1 MGKPFSGLESTTMRK
16 IKTIREDE
24 MIAAFLYAE
33 LQSPRSMSKEIQAYL
48 QRDGMSPRVILSPD
62 LHNERENAY
71 RRAVL
76 GAYRGYGQGREY
88 FQGFPEEM
96 RWERVGLTR
105 QELEQVKYIE
115 YDYWV
120 ELSGGSRLA
129 RDGARRALAGIDV
142 FGLSSQY
149 FVDIAEALRQGAQFP
164 TLIFVGRDEE
174 SYLVVLEGHARL
186 TAYLTAPEC
195 LPTELEV
202 IVGFSEQITQWGC
215 Y

>member
-1 MGKPFSGLESTTMRK
+1 MRK
-16 IKTIREDE
+16 ITTITEDE

-33 LQSPRSMSKEIQAYL
+33 LHSPRFCKEIEMYL
-48 QRDGMSPRVILSPD
+48 QQYDVDQHIIQSPD
-62 LHNERENAY
+62 LHNEQENAY
-71 RRAVL
+71 RRVVL
-76 GAYRGYGQGREY
+76 GAYRGYGQGHEY
-88 FQGFPEEM
+88 FQGFPDEV

-129 RDGARRALAGIDV
+129 VDGARRALAGIDV
-142 FGLSSQY
+142 FGLSSKY
-149 FVDIAEALRQGAQFP
+149 FVDIAETLRHGAQFP
-164 TLIFVGRDEE
+164 TLIFIGHNEE
-174 SYLVVLEGHARL
+174 NYLVVLEGHARL
-186 TAYLTAPEC
+186 TAYLIAPEC
-195 LPTELEV
+195 LPSELEV

>member
-1 MGKPFSGLESTTMRK
+1 MRK

-105 QELEQVKYIE
+105 QELEPVKYIE

-164 TLIFVGRDEE
+164 TLIFVGRDEASFSHE
-174 SYLVVLEGHARL
+174 GPVVGDPTWRRWCQHIPSGKALRPIHPSLV
-186 TAYLTAPEC
+186 TAPLC
-195 LPTELEV
+195 DLLRK
-202 IVGFSEQITQWGC
+202 SH
-215 Y
+215 YNL

>member
-1 MGKPFSGLESTTMRK
+1 MRK
-16 IKTIREDE
+16 IRTVSEDE
-24 MIAAFLYAE
+24 MTAAFLYAE
-33 LQSPRSMSKEIQAYL
+33 IHSPRYMSKEIYACL
-48 QRDGMSPRVILSPD
+48 QRDGISPQIILSPD
-62 LHNERENAY
+62 LHNEQENAL

-76 GAYRGYGQGREY
+76 GAYRGYGQGREF
-88 FQGFPEEM
+88 FQGFPKEL
-96 RWERVGLTR
+96 RWELVGFTR

-129 RDGARRALAGIDV
+129 LDGARRALAGVDV
-142 FGLSSQY
+142 FNLSSRY
-149 FVDIAEALRQGAQFP
+149 FVDLAETLRNGSQFP
-164 TLIFVGRDEE
+164 TLIFVGRNEE
-174 SYLVVLEGHARL
+174 SYHVVLEGHARL
-186 TAYLTAPEC
+186 TAYLIAPEC